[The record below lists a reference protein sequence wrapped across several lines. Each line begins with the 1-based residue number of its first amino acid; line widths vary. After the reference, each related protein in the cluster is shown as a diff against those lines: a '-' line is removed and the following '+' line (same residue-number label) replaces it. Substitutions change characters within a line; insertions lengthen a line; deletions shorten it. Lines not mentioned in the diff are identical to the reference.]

1 MDEKNKKKG
10 KRDGIYIW
18 NEKGQRENR
27 HYGGVPDDDNS
38 ASLIMQCMDGYLP
51 LNLML

>member
-18 NEKGQRENR
+18 NEKGQRER
-27 HYGGVPDDDNS
+27 ID
-38 ASLIMQCMDGYLP
+38 IMEGFQMMVIVLV
-51 LNLML
+51 